1 MLLLSDYVTSLSS
14 KEKLKGDSIQLFIS
28 CSGATGKPHLA
39 RTATNTSNLEKP
51 RVLLLRPTG
60 IYAVIINSTTLH
72 LGLGT
77 KPGAKFI
84 GLNDKT
90 EANLIIK
97 FLEVKIIIINEISMV
112 CRDLFYKIHARF
124 MKIFMC

>member
-1 MLLLSDYVTSLSS
+1 MLFLSDCVTSLYS

-28 CSGATGKPHLA
+28 CSGSTGIPHLA
-39 RTATNTSNLEKP
+39 RTATNTGNLEKP
-51 RVLLLRPTG
+51 RVLLLGPTG
-60 IYAVIINSTTLH
+60 VSDVIIDSTTLH

-77 KPGAKFI
+77 KPGAMFT

-90 EANLIIK
+90 KANLTIK

-124 MKIFMC
+124 IEIFMC